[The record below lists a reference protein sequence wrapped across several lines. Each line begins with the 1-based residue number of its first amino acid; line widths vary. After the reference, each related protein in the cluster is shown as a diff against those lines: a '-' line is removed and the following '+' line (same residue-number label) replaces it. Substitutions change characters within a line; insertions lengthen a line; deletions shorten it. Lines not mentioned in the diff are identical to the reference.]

1 MSEGQ
6 GEAVKTYVETGEF
19 PTGMDLAKLLRI
31 GKIKSNIIPAEY
43 RDEEIEEV

>member
-19 PTGMDLAKLLRI
+19 PEGLDLAKLLRT
-31 GKIKSNIIPAEY
+31 GKIIGIKAGIIIALQLY
-43 RDEEIEEV
+43 MI

>member
-6 GEAVKTYVETGEF
+6 GEAVETGEF
-19 PTGMDLAKLLRI
+19 PTGMDLAELLRT
-31 GKIKSNIIPAEY
+31 GEIKSNIIPAEY

>member
-19 PTGMDLAKLLRI
+19 PEGMDLAKLLRT

-43 RDEEIEEV
+43 RDAEVLT

>member
-19 PTGMDLAKLLRI
+19 PEGLDLAKLLRT

-43 RDEEIEEV
+43 RDEGVLA

>member
-1 MSEGQ
+1 MSEGH

-19 PTGMDLAKLLRI
+19 PEGLDLSELLRT
-31 GKIKSNIIPAEY
+31 GEIKSNIIPAEY